1 MSLTAR
7 ARILAAASLA
17 VVAIVAGACGSD
29 DGDSEGTSTPPADTT
44 TATAAATTEATST
57 ASAEATATEAA
68 SEAAYPVTVTDMLG
82 REVEIAAAPERI
94 VALSPTAVELVY
106 ALGGSVVGRS
116 STATFPEAAAQAED
130 VGSAYQPS
138 IETVL
143 SLEPDLIVADSVI
156 HAQPQLRGL
165 LEEQSVPVVFAGADS
180 YDGVLEAVQLMG
192 TVLDAPDEAEAV
204 VADIEDALEEATAAV
219 EGQEISA
226 VILIADRD
234 ETLYAARD
242 ASYAGDILERMGITN
257 PASAQ
262 PDSGPFPGYTAVAPE
277 ALLGYDP
284 QFILTLTPAP
294 EPAPRLSTIIPQIPP
309 FQGLQAVQNEQVVE
323 LDVNLF
329 VQAPG
334 PRLAEALRSLAA
346 IVGGEAS

>member
-1 MSLTAR
+1 MLVT
-7 ARILAAASLA
+7 ASLA
-17 VVAIVAGACGSD
+17 VVAIIAGACGD
-29 DGDSEGTSTPPADTT
+29 DGGDSEGTTTPPEATT
-44 TATAAATTEATST
+44 PASTSTTEATGT
-57 ASAEATATEAA
+57 ASVEATATETEAA

-106 ALGGSVVGRS
+106 AVGGSVVGRS
-116 STATFPEAAAQAED
+116 STATFPEAAVQAED
-130 VGSAYQPS
+130 VGNAYQPS

-143 SLEPDLIVADSVI
+143 SLEPDLIIADSVI
-156 HAQPQLRGL
+156 HAQPQLRGV

-180 YDGVLEAVQLMG
+180 YDGVIQAVQLIG
-192 TVLDAPDEAEAV
+192 TVIDAPDAADAV
-204 VADIEDALEEATAAV
+204 VADIEAALEEATAAL

-309 FQGLQAVQNEQVVE
+309 FQGLQAVQNAQVVE

-334 PRLAEALRSLAA
+334 PRLAEALRSLAEV
-346 IVGGEAS
+346 VGGDAS